1 VQPLAAIQHAGP
13 SQDSRT
19 ANSTIG
25 WHCDHNRTRA
35 LIAARSLRNEWT
47 YSWNVSA
54 SIGAVL
60 IVVSINLGALRKD
73 DKNTRLRDIQMKS
86 VEGFREKQADSNS
99 A

>member
-1 VQPLAAIQHAGP
+1 M
-13 SQDSRT
+13 
-19 ANSTIG
+19 
-25 WHCDHNRTRA
+25 
-35 LIAARSLRNEWT
+35 
-47 YSWNVSA
+47 SA